1 MQNETSLRHKTMT
14 LCLEQGTVRSLIT
27 TKQNKPTFVSFLVF
41 VRCFKTCENRQPLKM
56 AKHLPHLRVGS

>member
-1 MQNETSLRHKTMT
+1 MQNETSLCHKTMT

-41 VRCFKTCENRQPLKM
+41 VRCRERTRRFDSRP
-56 AKHLPHLRVGS
+56 